1 MKRSLLTLLFLFI
14 ILSVTQAETY
24 SDTSSVLGRWDITVT
39 ISGKDFPSW
48 LDVERSGSRV
58 LVGRFVGPSGSARPI
73 SQVNLSNG
81 KLSFSI
87 PPQWEAQSNN
97 LNLEATL
104 EGDSLVGSITFPD
117 GRNCKFSAV
126 RAPALTR
133 NTKPVWDKPIQLFN
147 GKDLKGWHAS
157 GRTNQWIVEN
167 ARPDDPVGRGILKS
181 PKAGSNLISDATFN
195 DFKLQVKF
203 RFREHGNSG
212 VYLRGR
218 YEVQIT
224 DYSKETPV
232 KDVLGSIYGFIAP
245 SESAGKKPGEWQTYE
260 ITLIGRMVTIVLNG
274 KTIICNQEI
283 PGITGGALNSHEGT
297 AGPIMLQGDHEPI
310 EYGSIIITPAK

>member
-1 MKRSLLTLLFLFI
+1 M
-14 ILSVTQAETY
+14 
-24 SDTSSVLGRWDITVT
+24 
-39 ISGKDFPSW
+39 
-48 LDVERSGSRV
+48 
-58 LVGRFVGPSGSARPI
+58 VGRFVGPGGSARPI

-87 PPQWEAQSNN
+87 PPQWESQPNN

-104 EGDSLVGSITFPD
+104 EGDSLVGSIILPD

-126 RAPALTR
+126 HAPSLTR
-133 NTKPVWDKPIQLFN
+133 TTKPVWDKQIQLFN
-147 GKDLKGWHAS
+147 GKDLKGWHTS
-157 GRTNQWIVEN
+157 GTTNQWIVEN
-167 ARPDDPVGRGILKS
+167 GILKS

-195 DFKLQVKF
+195 DFKLLVKF
-203 RFREHGNSG
+203 RFSEHGNSG

-224 DYSKETPV
+224 DYDKETPV

-260 ITLIGRMVTIVLNG
+260 ITLIGRMVTVVLNG

-283 PGITGGALNSHEGT
+283 PGITGGALSSHEET

-310 EYGSIIITPAK
+310 EYGSIVITPAKSF